1 MLLLRT
7 VIFQSVA
14 LIAILANF
22 FSPANA
28 SSLPSFTPEQ
38 LQRITRDIT
47 STNSQDFFR
56 RGQAQ
61 FEREV
66 RLLQRWRESSPREIL
81 KIDPP
86 LNGNAQDRQT
96 SEFFQKNRL
105 YPDRRTN
112 SRHQ

>member
-1 MLLLRT
+1 MLPLRA

-14 LIAILANF
+14 LIAILANV

-28 SSLPSFTPEQ
+28 SSLPSFTSEQ

-47 STNSQDFFR
+47 ATNSQDFFR

-66 RLLQRWRESSPREIL
+66 RLLQHGKESSPREIL
-81 KIDPP
+81 RVEPHS
-86 LNGNAQDRQT
+86 NGNAQDRQT
-96 SEFFQKNRL
+96 LEFQKNRL
-105 YPDRRTN
+105 YPARHTNLRRW
-112 SRHQ
+112 

>member
-1 MLLLRT
+1 MLSLRT

-14 LIAILANF
+14 LIAIFANF
-22 FSPANA
+22 FSPVNA
-28 SSLPSFTPEQ
+28 SSPPSITSEQ

-47 STNSQDFFR
+47 PTNSQDFFS

-96 SEFFQKNRL
+96 PELFQKNRL
-105 YPDRRTN
+105 YPDQRTN
-112 SRHQ
+112 SRY

>member
-1 MLLLRT
+1 MLPLRT

-14 LIAILANF
+14 LIAIFANF

-28 SSLPSFTPEQ
+28 SSLPSFTSEQ
-38 LQRITRDIT
+38 LQRITRDST
-47 STNSQDFFR
+47 PTNSQDFFR

-81 KIDPP
+81 KIAPP
-86 LNGNAQDRQT
+86 LGNAQDRQT